1 MWDAT
6 CPDTF
11 APSYTGQATTAVG
24 EVAAQA
30 EQRKCTKYSALPV
43 THIFVPVT
51 IKTAGVIGPQ
61 SLCFLKELGRRVRQQ
76 TGDCNATS
84 SLLQHLSMAI
94 QRGNSAS
101 IF

>member
-6 CPDTF
+6 CPDIF

-43 THIFVPVT
+43 SHMFVPVA
-51 IKTAGVIGPQ
+51 IETAWSNRSTVFEVPSGVG
-61 SLCFLKELGRRVRQQ
+61 
-76 TGDCNATS
+76 
-84 SLLQHLSMAI
+84 
-94 QRGNSAS
+94 
-101 IF
+101 